1 MAGNIVLQHQSE
13 QIRADARKSF
23 FIHCQFTTDAPSID
37 QQPRPRQATGNRRG
51 VTTNQAAYPDGSREQ
66 WGYNAQGSL
75 TAHTDAAGR
84 TTHYTEDRWLRLT
97 GLEDAEGRRVDWQYR
112 PGEENPHEKLSAVIR
127 ADGGT
132 ETFRYDGEGKIAVH
146 TGAMGQT
153 TRYRHGAFDLLREVE
168 DAGGQQ
174 IICGYDGAARL
185 TQLTRSGNQQWRLH
199 YDAAGQLAGED
210 DWSGRRT
217 VYRRD
222 EQGRLAEKIRP
233 DGSVW
238 RYTRDEYGR
247 VTEISGEHQQIRYG
261 YDRYD
266 RMVSAEVRECSDAT
280 ERDYTLTSN
289 ITLEWDDHHRLVAEE
304 QDGQRTEYR
313 YDEAGRL
320 TGTKTAEGETQR
332 EYDASGIL
340 TGYRSNGHRM
350 AFGHTPAGL
359 EHSRRYRPED
369 EESWLAQTPLNHAV
383 YMEEQGFDACGRT
396 VWQKQG
402 AERLTGSHASVAS
415 WRPLGE
421 HRYEWD
427 KSGRLTGHEVWSKT
441 RAERE
446 TRYRHDNR
454 DQITNVLR
462 QNADGPAQEERYHY
476 TEEQIAESRITNR
489 GC

>member
-1 MAGNIVLQHQSE
+1 
-13 QIRADARKSF
+13 
-23 FIHCQFTTDAPSID
+23 
-37 QQPRPRQATGNRRG
+37 
-51 VTTNQAAYPDGSREQ
+51 
-66 WGYNAQGSL
+66 
-75 TAHTDAAGR
+75 
-84 TTHYTEDRWLRLT
+84 
-97 GLEDAEGRRVDWQYR
+97 
-112 PGEENPHEKLSAVIR
+112 
-127 ADGGT
+127 
-132 ETFRYDGEGKIAVH
+132 
-146 TGAMGQT
+146 
-153 TRYRHGAFDLLREVE
+153 
-168 DAGGQQ
+168 
-174 IICGYDGAARL
+174 
-185 TQLTRSGNQQWRLH
+185 
-199 YDAAGQLAGED
+199 
-210 DWSGRRT
+210 
-217 VYRRD
+217 
-222 EQGRLAEKIRP
+222 
-233 DGSVW
+233 
-238 RYTRDEYGR
+238 